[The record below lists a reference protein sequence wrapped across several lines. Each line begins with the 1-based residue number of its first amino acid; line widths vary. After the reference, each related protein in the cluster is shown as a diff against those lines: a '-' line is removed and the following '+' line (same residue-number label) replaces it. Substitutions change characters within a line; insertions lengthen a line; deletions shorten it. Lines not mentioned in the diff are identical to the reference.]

1 MIHFGKNVEKL
12 KPLFIV
18 GSIFKFFKAEIENKH
33 MYKWMKVRMTVN
45 FSSDI
50 MQALRNKILKGDRLI
65 IDRQIDR
72 WQIDR

>member
-33 MYKWMKVRMTVN
+33 IVEMNEGKNDCELFIRHY
-45 FSSDI
+45 
-50 MQALRNKILKGDRLI
+50 AGLKEQNIKGR
-65 IDRQIDR
+65 
-72 WQIDR
+72 